1 MSTKPDEPTLA
12 FASRAA
18 WAKWLRARHGT
29 APGVTIKIAKKAAG
43 ATGISYDDALEVALS
58 YGWIDARK
66 SRLDDRFWLQRFTPR
81 GPRSKWSQRNRAK
94 ALEMIENGNM
104 RAAGQREVD
113 RARADGR
120 WEAAYAA
127 QSTATVP
134 DDLRAALDAKQRAAR
149 FFAELD
155 SRNRYAI
162 LYRIGEATRDESPSH
177 REVRRHARCGR
188 EDPPVSR

>member
-1 MSTKPDEPTLA
+1 MSTKSGDPVLE

-18 WAKWLRARHGT
+18 WTKWLAGNHATSG
-29 APGVTIKIAKKAAG
+29 GVVLKIAKKLSG

-94 ALEMIENGNM
+94 ALELIESAKM

-120 WEAAYAA
+120 WDAAYAG
-127 QSTATVP
+127 QSAATVP
-134 DDLRAALDAKQRAAR
+134 DDLDAALHANRRAAR

-155 SRNRYAI
+155 GRNRYAI
-162 LYRIGEATRDESPSH
+162 LYRIGDAKRPETRARRIEKFVAMLEAGEKIHP
-177 REVRRHARCGR
+177 
-188 EDPPVSR
+188 